1 MQKYCNSRLH
11 PDELRSFSFT
21 LMKTSL
27 HTLALGLLLSAG
39 SASAAVYSL
48 GHADFGIG
56 YDGGFELHHH
66 VHAGSTVNG
75 SAILADAEFAPGD
88 LTVLVPFITENRPA
102 GAGYDFLGV
111 SSGIPV
117 WTLPEV
123 ENVSKPFYGLGSEEL
138 APGDFVGQLTFQLL
152 SVVSSPVGGDF
163 SLWQDNGGSP
173 IVRFATS
180 NGVDGSDSFLL
191 TPGGHEHYNWSFTKP
206 GIYQLEFMVSGTHG
220 VDGFGEDIQ
229 TFTFQVVPEPSKALF
244 AGLGLGFV
252 FFRRRRPVNN

>member
-1 MQKYCNSRLH
+1 
-11 PDELRSFSFT
+11 
-21 LMKTSL
+21 MKTTL

-39 SASAAVYSL
+39 SASAAVYSH

-102 GAGYDFLGV
+102 GAQYDFLGV
-111 SSGIPV
+111 SAGIPV
-117 WTLPEV
+117 WTLPEIEDV
-123 ENVSKPFYGLGSEEL
+123 NKPFYGLGSEEL
-138 APGDFVGQLTFQLL
+138 LAGDFTGGLTLELL
-152 SVVSSPVGGDF
+152 SVVSAPAGGNF

-180 NGVDGSDSFLL
+180 DGISGSDSFLI
-191 TPGGHEHYNWSFTKP
+191 TPGGHEHYNWSFSKAGT
-206 GIYQLEFMVSGTHG
+206 YQLEFKVSGTHAI
-220 VDGFGEDIQ
+220 DGFGSDTQ
-229 TFTFQVVPEPSKALF
+229 VFTFEVAPEPSKALF
-244 AGLGLGFV
+244 AGIGLGFV
-252 FFRRRRPVNN
+252 FFRRRRPTKS